1 MKNHNRSKSLL
12 AVGLSALLL
21 AGCSNPPA
29 PTSATSTPMADHS
42 QMAGHSMKMGTKG
55 VEALKSLKGKDFDI
69 AFLSQMITHH
79 QAAVEMAKQALSHN
93 PKPPVKEAADKV
105 IEAQT
110 KEIAQMTGWLK
121 EWHQAEPSLE
131 QQNLVREDM
140 KSMMAMPVDS
150 DRVFLE
156 MMIPHH
162 QGAIDMSELVN
173 ARSDTAELKTMADKI
188 IQDQKAEID
197 QYQQMLKTS

>member
-1 MKNHNRSKSLL
+1 MKNHNQSKSLL
-12 AVGLSALLL
+12 AVGLSILLL

-29 PTSATSTPMADHS
+29 STSTTSTPMADHS
-42 QMAGHSMKMGTKG
+42 QMAEHSMKMGTKG
-55 VEALKSLKGKDFDI
+55 VEALKSLKGKDFDV
-69 AFLSQMITHH
+69 AFLSQMIAHH
-79 QAAVEMAKQALSHN
+79 QAAVEMAKQILSHN
-93 PKPPVKEAADKV
+93 PKPPVKEAADRV

-110 KEIAQMTGWLK
+110 QEIAQMTGWLK
-121 EWHQAEPSLE
+121 EWHQAEPSSE

-173 ARSDTAELKTMADKI
+173 SRSDTAELKTMAGKI
-188 IQDQKAEID
+188 IQDQKAEIE